1 MKKLE
6 GTLSYQ
12 DLEGGFWGLT
22 DAQGNRYV
30 LLDGL
35 PDSMKKDGM
44 PVLATIEPAHVL
56 GTAMWGIYVH
66 VLSIEPVRAS

>member
-6 GTLSYQ
+6 GTLSYH

-22 DAQGNRYV
+22 DTDGDRYV

-35 PDSMKKDGM
+35 PDGLKKDG
-44 PVLATIEPAHVL
+44 VRVEATVEVAHVL
-56 GTAMWGIYVH
+56 GTAGT
-66 VLSIEPVRAS
+66 S